1 MILLDTYAVSA
12 AQVLQP
18 GQEDRDQIM
27 AEMAAGMLE
36 HESEYGPFDRTK
48 LTAMAR
54 YMSVLPQVQ
63 VTEIGAPTLLLRP
76 ERRFGI
82 TAGRTGPDGAAAPD
96 GDWRTT
102 WDRMDDTRT
111 IAGDHFSLVEDSSET
126 TAQAV
131 EDWLGSLL

>member
-82 TAGRTGPDGAAAPD
+82 TAVPHRAGRRGGARWRLADDLGPDGRHPD
-96 GDWRTT
+96 HRW
-102 WDRMDDTRT
+102 
-111 IAGDHFSLVEDSSET
+111 
-126 TAQAV
+126 
-131 EDWLGSLL
+131 